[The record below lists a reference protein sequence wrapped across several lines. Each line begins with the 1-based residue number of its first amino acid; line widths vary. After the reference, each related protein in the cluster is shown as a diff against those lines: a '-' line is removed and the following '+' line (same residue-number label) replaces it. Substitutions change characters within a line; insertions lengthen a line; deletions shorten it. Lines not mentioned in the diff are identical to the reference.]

1 MIAAIAH
8 PFPEP
13 PAPGAATEVAPGILW
28 MRLPLP
34 MALDHVNIYA
44 LDDGDGWT
52 LVDTG
57 FDSARARAIWETLLS
72 GPLGG
77 RPVRRLIVTHYHPDH
92 IGLAGW
98 FQARGVALLTTRT
111 SWLMARM
118 LTLDV
123 QDRPAPETLA
133 FWRAAGMDPAMFARR
148 ANERPFPLAIPGSRK
163 VTG

>member
-1 MIAAIAH
+1 M
-8 PFPEP
+8 
-13 PAPGAATEVAPGILW
+13 
-28 MRLPLP
+28 
-34 MALDHVNIYA
+34 
-44 LDDGDGWT
+44 
-52 LVDTG
+52 
-57 FDSARARAIWETLLS
+57 
-72 GPLGG
+72 
-77 RPVRRLIVTHYHPDH
+77 RRLIVTHYHPDH

-148 ANERPFPLAIPGSRK
+148 ANERPFNFADVVAPLPLG
-163 VTG
+163 